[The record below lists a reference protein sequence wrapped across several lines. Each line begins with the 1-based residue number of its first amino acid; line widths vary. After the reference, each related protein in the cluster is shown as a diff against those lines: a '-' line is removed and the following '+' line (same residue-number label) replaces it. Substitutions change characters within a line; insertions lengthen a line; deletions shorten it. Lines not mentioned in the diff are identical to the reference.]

1 MLSLVLALMGLF
13 LLRVSAIPSLDIE
26 EEIKRSLDDVLATHL
41 GAWKENMTIL
51 KSSNDEDFDVSDK
64 EEDTIYARNPRS
76 GFPTIK
82 KKRKYIRACQ
92 NMAGRF
98 C

>member
-1 MLSLVLALMGLF
+1 MSSLVLALIGLF
-13 LLRVSAIPSLDIE
+13 LLQVPAIPTLDIE

-41 GAWKENMTIL
+41 GAWKENLKIL
-51 KSSNDEDFDVSDK
+51 QGDN
-64 EEDTIYARNPRS
+64 EEDSDVTDEEEDKSYARNPRS

-82 KKRKYIRACQ
+82 KKRKKIRACQ
-92 NMAGRF
+92 SMAGEV

>member
-1 MLSLVLALMGLF
+1 MGLF
-13 LLRVSAIPSLDIE
+13 LLQVSAIPSLDIE

-41 GAWKENMTIL
+41 GAWKENMKIL
-51 KSSNDEDFDVSDK
+51 KNNNDEDSDVLDK
-64 EEDTIYARNPRS
+64 EEDKAYARNPRS

-82 KKRKYIRACQ
+82 KKRKNIRACQ

>member
-1 MLSLVLALMGLF
+1 MGLF
-13 LLRVSAIPSLDIE
+13 LLQVSAIPSLDIE

-41 GAWKENMTIL
+41 GAWKEKMTIL
-51 KSSNDEDFDVSDK
+51 QGNNDEDSDVSDK
-64 EEDTIYARNPRS
+64 EEDQIYARTPRS

-82 KKRKYIRACQ
+82 KKRKKIRACQ